1 MGLFIF
7 KTYKEASTFAK
18 QKAREFSI
26 VKVSPIDQEFKV
38 ELDGKITKVEP
49 TLVTNSLPK
58 NLATKPHQPY
68 VKTSI
73 KLTTNPKIKYANK
86 PTPKP
91 LTTNEA
97 MQLAYR
103 NLANS
108 KKRIA
113 TKQSYAQ
120 KNEVKIDSKTNTVNQ
135 NIAPQ
140 RTKVQF
146 DGDSRFCIEC
156 AAVIPAYR
164 VKEFDAVRCI
174 KCQTKFELNHD
185 TRNKAYEGPTGSRDA
200 HLRMYGGKGKRK

>member
-7 KTYKEASTFAK
+7 KTYKEAAAFAK
-18 QKAREFSI
+18 QKACEFSL

-49 TLVTNSLPK
+49 PLVNNSLPVK
-58 NLATKPHQPY
+58 PPTQPHQTYVKPY
-68 VKTSI
+68 VKS
-73 KLTTNPKIKYANK
+73 TTDTKRKYANK
-86 PTPKP
+86 PIPKP

-108 KKRIA
+108 KKNRA
-113 TKQSYAQ
+113 KKQSYTRQ
-120 KNEVKIDSKTNTVNQ
+120 NESNSDSKINTAIQ

-140 RTKVQF
+140 KTKVRF

-156 AAVIPAYR
+156 AAVIPTYR
-164 VKEFDAVRCI
+164 VKEFGAVRCI

-185 TRNKAYEGPTGSRDA
+185 TRTKAYEGPTGSRDD